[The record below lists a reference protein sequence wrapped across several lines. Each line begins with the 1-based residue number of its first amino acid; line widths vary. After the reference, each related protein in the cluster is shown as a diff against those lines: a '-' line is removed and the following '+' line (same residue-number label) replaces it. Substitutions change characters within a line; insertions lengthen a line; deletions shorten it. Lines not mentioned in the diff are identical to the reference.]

1 MLGNGATLFSC
12 CLLSLGLLET
22 LQKLTGMAAKI
33 LMLKTLKRLV
43 YLVGLFVQIFLQ
55 GFAHCCLIALFLLLV
70 HAQCNSCLC
79 LCRCLWHFKLSKRS
93 IQNRCLHLLVFWLF
107 HTMLWLWT
115 ICCLLDC
122 SFLIKV
128 YVFYTHRKHD

>member
-43 YLVGLFVQIFLQ
+43 YLVGLCVQIFLQ

-70 HAQCNSCLC
+70 HAQHNSCLC
-79 LCRCLWHFKLSKRS
+79 LCRCLWHFKLLFFRKGVSRTDAFIYLYFGFFILCFGS
-93 IQNRCLHLLVFWLF
+93 GQYAVFWIALF
-107 HTMLWLWT
+107 L
-115 ICCLLDC
+115 
-122 SFLIKV
+122 
-128 YVFYTHRKHD
+128 

>member
-43 YLVGLFVQIFLQ
+43 YLVGLCV
-55 GFAHCCLIALFLLLV
+55 
-70 HAQCNSCLC
+70 
-79 LCRCLWHFKLSKRS
+79 
-93 IQNRCLHLLVFWLF
+93 
-107 HTMLWLWT
+107 
-115 ICCLLDC
+115 
-122 SFLIKV
+122 
-128 YVFYTHRKHD
+128 